1 LFLSLVKESFAVHG
15 SQKQNQM
22 QITRSVV
29 PAATLSLILAAPF
42 CVAAPEQP
50 HVTSEQVTRAVQEL
64 EKLAQQKIEEN
75 AVPGLAIAVVFQ
87 DKVVYAK
94 GFGVRDVNTKA
105 RVDAD
110 TVFQLASV
118 SKPIG
123 STVVAELVGEGKIN
137 WDSKLNAL
145 DPTFEMF
152 DPWVTREIT
161 VRDMYAHRSG
171 LPDHAGDL
179 LEDLG
184 FTRAEILFRLRY
196 QRPDSSFRSHY
207 AYTNFGMTEGAVAAA
222 KAYGQEWEALCHEKL
237 YKPLG
242 MTSTSS
248 RYVDFVAR
256 KNKALGRVLVNGKWE
271 QKFKRDPDAQSP
283 TGGVSSSVNDVA
295 KWIRLQLAN
304 GKFDGKQIVSEKPLA
319 ETHHPHMLTGYN
331 PFTNMPTFYGLGWNV
346 SYDQQGRLR
355 LNHSGGFDLGAA
367 TFANLVPAEQLGII
381 VLTNG
386 RPVGIAEAL
395 GTIFLDIALYGKP
408 TQDWFPLYKQR
419 FADPA
424 TTGTV
429 AGFDYS
435 KPPASPAP
443 ALKNTAYLGKYAND
457 FFGEIAVIEKDGGL
471 AIVQGP
477 KNMTFAMKH
486 YDRDTFTY
494 DTIGENAVGRT
505 GITFTIGPDG
515 EATQV
520 VVENLNVRGEGTF
533 KRVSTSERTSQST
546 APAPVLGNFADLIDI
561 GAGRKIYLECRG
573 SGSPTVIL
581 ESGYRNDADIWSA
594 QLEAGMSPVFSQV
607 ARFTRV
613 CAYDRPGTFLDP
625 DHLGRST
632 PAPMPRTA
640 SDLVSDLHA
649 LLQTARVPGP
659 YVFAAHSFGG
669 IFARLYASTYPNEVV
684 GMVLVDAL
692 SEKARTGLTPEQ
704 WKLYVDFGFTKPT
717 PGLEKYK
724 DIETLDVNASLDQME
739 KADAA
744 EPLRPMP
751 LFVLTQGQPFDLSP
765 WQPLPADFP
774 GTLNKAWHAA
784 QDALATLAPNAK
796 HKIATKSSHY
806 IQVQEP
812 QLVIDAIKQVVE
824 AVRNPDWVWLP
835 DQAKRRML

>member
-1 LFLSLVKESFAVHG
+1 
-15 SQKQNQM
+15 M
-22 QITRSVV
+22 RITRWSR
-29 PAATLSLILAAPF
+29 AILLTVLAPLYAAP
-42 CVAAPEQP
+42 AQQP
-50 HVTSEQVTRAVQEL
+50 HVTSEQVTHAVQEL
-64 EKLAQQKIEEN
+64 EKLAQKQIDQN
-75 AVPGLAIAVVFQ
+75 AVPGLAIAIVFQ

-94 GFGVRDVNTKA
+94 GFGVSDVNTKA
-105 RVDAD
+105 PVDAD

-123 STVVAELVGEGKIN
+123 STVVAELVGEGKIS
-137 WDSKLNAL
+137 WDSKLSTL

-152 DPWVTREIT
+152 DSWVTREIT

-207 AYTNFGMTEGAVAAA
+207 AYTNFGMTEGAVAAV
-222 KAYGQEWEALCHEKL
+222 KPYRLEWEEACAQKL

-248 RYVDFVAR
+248 RYADFIER
-256 KNKALGRVLVNGKWE
+256 QNKALGHVLVNGKWE

-304 GKFDGKQIVSEKPLA
+304 GKFDGKQVVSEKPLA
-319 ETHHPHMLTGYN
+319 ETHHPHMLTGFN

-355 LNHSGGFDLGAA
+355 LSHSGGFDLGTA
-367 TFANLVPAEQLGII
+367 TYVNLIPAEQLGIV

-386 RPVGIAEAL
+386 YPMGIPEAL
-395 GTIFLDIALYGKP
+395 GTIFSDTALYGKP
-408 TQDWFPLYKQR
+408 TQDWFPLYKQL
-419 FADPA
+419 FSNPA

-429 AGFDYS
+429 LGFDYS
-435 KPPASPAP
+435 KPSASPAP
-443 ALKNTAYLGKYAND
+443 ALKNTVYLGKYAND
-457 FFGEIAVIEKDGGL
+457 FFGDIAIVEKDGGL
-471 AIVQGP
+471 AIVEGP
-477 KNMTFAMKH
+477 KKLSFPLKH

-505 GITFTIGPDG
+505 GVTFTIGSDG
-515 EATQV
+515 QAAQV
-520 VVENLNVRGEGTF
+520 IVENLNVHREGTF
-533 KRVSTSERTSQST
+533 KRVSTPESKLQSS
-546 APAPVLGNFADLIDI
+546 ASKPASDNFAGLIDI
-561 GAGRKIYLECRG
+561 GAGRKMYLECSG

-581 ESGYRNDADIWSA
+581 ESGYRNDADIWSTE
-594 QLEAGMSPVFSQV
+594 LEPGMSPVFSQV
-607 ARFTRV
+607 AKFTRV
-613 CAYDRPGTFLDP
+613 CAYDRPGTFLDA

-632 PAPMPRTA
+632 PVAMPRTA
-640 SDLVSDLHA
+640 RDLVSDLQA
-649 LLQTARVPGP
+649 LLQTAHIPGP

-692 SEKARTGLTPEQ
+692 SEKVRTGLTPEQ
-704 WKLYVDFGFTKPT
+704 WKLYVNFGFTKPT

-739 KADAA
+739 KAASA

-774 GTLNKAWHAA
+774 GALNKAWHAA

-806 IQVQEP
+806 IQAQEP

-824 AVRNPDWVWLP
+824 AVRNPATWTTAP
-835 DQAKRRML
+835 